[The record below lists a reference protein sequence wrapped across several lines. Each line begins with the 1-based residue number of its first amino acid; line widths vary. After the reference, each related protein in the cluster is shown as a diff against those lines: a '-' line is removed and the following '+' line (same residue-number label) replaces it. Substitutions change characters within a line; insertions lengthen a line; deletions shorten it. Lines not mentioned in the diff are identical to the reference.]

1 MANRFTE
8 KAQNTLNNALRF
20 ARQLGHTY
28 IGSEHILL
36 ALAAETDSVA
46 AKLLGKYG
54 ITVEK
59 VKNRIEALTGTGTE
73 SNVFPADM
81 TPRTKKIIEGSAMEA
96 VKGGQG
102 YIGTEHLL
110 LSLLAERDAVAVH
123 ILEHLGANPDDLCRE
138 IITLLGS
145 TPTQN
150 NNGEKEAARSGKGA
164 LSNAPTLASFGRDLT
179 ALAREGKIDPVIG
192 RDKETE
198 RVIQILSRRAKNN
211 PC

>member
-59 VKNRIEALTGTGTE
+59 VKNRIEALTGT
-73 SNVFPADM
+73 D
-81 TPRTKKIIEGSAMEA
+81 RK
-96 VKGGQG
+96 
-102 YIGTEHLL
+102 
-110 LSLLAERDAVAVH
+110 
-123 ILEHLGANPDDLCRE
+123 
-138 IITLLGS
+138 S
-145 TPTQN
+145 TRLN
-150 NNGEKEAARSGKGA
+150 S
-164 LSNAPTLASFGRDLT
+164 SH
-179 ALAREGKIDPVIG
+179 
-192 RDKETE
+192 
-198 RVIQILSRRAKNN
+198 
-211 PC
+211 